1 MLSPVDPLDHE
12 LERAPDPACASTS
25 PVRKRNASA
34 TPMAETLNP
43 RLDVV
48 FKLLM
53 ADPSN
58 RELLLSLLNAVL
70 QPARPIVSADV
81 VNPEIQK
88 DDADDRGLVLDI
100 LSVHD
105 DGTRSDV
112 EMQIDNRGATE
123 KRALYHWARVYR
135 DGIGRGDDYSD
146 LHPCRVVFILAFRL
160 LPGSRIH
167 STFRLQEAHDG
178 TVFSNDLE
186 IHTLELTKVGDAAES
201 DPKEKA
207 AHDWAR
213 FLAAETDEERQEVAM
228 QNRDI
233 NKANQAL
240 GRLSKDPEARALAR
254 WREDQLRLYR
264 VELTTAERR
273 GREEGRLAGGAAI
286 LQRQLERKFGPLSDQ
301 LKDRL
306 AAATEEQLD
315 RWADRILIVDS
326 LEAVFSE

>member
-1 MLSPVDPLDHE
+1 
-12 LERAPDPACASTS
+12 
-25 PVRKRNASA
+25 
-34 TPMAETLNP
+34 MAETLNP

-70 QPARPIVSADV
+70 QPARPIVSAEV

-88 DDADDRGLVLDI
+88 DSVDDRGLVLDI
-100 LSVHD
+100 LSVHE

-135 DGIGRGDDYSD
+135 DGVGRGDDFSE
-146 LHPCRVVFILAFRL
+146 LHACRVVFILAFRL
-160 LPGSRIH
+160 LPGTRLH
-167 STFRLQEAHDG
+167 CTFRVQEVHDG
-178 TVFSNDLE
+178 TLFSNDLE
-186 IHTLELTKVGDAAES
+186 IHTLELPKLADATE
-201 DPKEKA
+201 PEPQEKA
-207 AHDWAR
+207 AYDWAR
-213 FLAAETDEERQEVAM
+213 FLAAETDEERQKVAM

-233 NKANQAL
+233 DKANQAL
-240 GRLSKDPEARALAR
+240 GRLSEDPKARALAR

-273 GREEGRLAGGAAI
+273 GRLEGEASI
-286 LQRQLERKFGPLSDQ
+286 LHGQLEEKFGPLSEQ
-301 LKDRL
+301 LNERL
-306 AAATEEQLD
+306 RGATEEQLT
-315 RWADRILIVDS
+315 RWAKRILIADS
-326 LEAVFSE
+326 LEAVFGE

>member
-1 MLSPVDPLDHE
+1 MV
-12 LERAPDPACASTS
+12 
-25 PVRKRNASA
+25 
-34 TPMAETLNP
+34 ETLNP

-88 DDADDRGLVLDI
+88 DGADDRGLVLDI

-135 DGIGRGDDYSD
+135 DGLGRGDDYSD

-160 LPGSRIH
+160 VPGSRIH
-167 STFRLQEAHDG
+167 STFRLQEVHDA

-186 IHTLELTKVGDAAES
+186 IHTLELTKVGDAI
-201 DPKEKA
+201 
-207 AHDWAR
+207 R
-213 FLAAETDEERQEVAM
+213 RRRQ
-228 QNRDI
+228 RTT
-233 NKANQAL
+233 
-240 GRLSKDPEARALAR
+240 GRGFWPRRRTK
-254 WREDQLRLYR
+254 
-264 VELTTAERR
+264 R
-273 GREEGRLAGGAAI
+273 GRKWPRKTPTSTMRTRHWAG
-286 LQRQLERKFGPLSDQ
+286 
-301 LKDRL
+301 
-306 AAATEEQLD
+306 
-315 RWADRILIVDS
+315 
-326 LEAVFSE
+326 